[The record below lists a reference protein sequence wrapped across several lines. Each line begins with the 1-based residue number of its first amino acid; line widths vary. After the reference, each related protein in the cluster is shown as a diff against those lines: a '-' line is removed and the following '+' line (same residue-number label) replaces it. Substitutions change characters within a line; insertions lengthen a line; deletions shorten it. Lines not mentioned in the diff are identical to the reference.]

1 MLVSGAVD
9 LLLYTMLTF
18 KPFIFCCCSNHSPSA
33 AAAAAAAGAT
43 AAVHPDILALDEP
56 SLELTVDFLHF
67 WANNGEFTQCV
78 IAHMENA
85 DVSTHLLAGQYGTS
99 SSSSSKQ
106 QGASSCCTANS
117 RIVCGTA
124 RGCSELISR
133 PHPAST
139 MQQHAKDLRLQVRD
153 QLWRL

>member
-1 MLVSGAVD
+1 
-9 LLLYTMLTF
+9 
-18 KPFIFCCCSNHSPSA
+18 
-33 AAAAAAAGAT
+33 
-43 AAVHPDILALDEP
+43 
-56 SLELTVDFLHF
+56 VDFLHF

-85 DVSTHLLAGQYGTS
+85 DVSTHLLAGQSGS
-99 SSSSSKQ
+99 NNRMQEAVAQ
-106 QGASSCCTANS
+106 QTAVGDAGLQQAKAAAAAASSCCIANS

-124 RGCSELISR
+124 GGCCELISR

-139 MQQHAKDLRLQVRD
+139 MQQHAKDVRPQVRD